1 MSIDLRKRKTIIVVF
16 TNNFLTSEKCR
27 NLKKY
32 AFNTSDE
39 VVVNNTI
46 TSTKYNTAMQVVRVL
61 DREYKYYNQS
71 TGELSD
77 TYNSTQQWEVKTLA
91 IREEDDSIV
100 YGKIVG

>member
-1 MSIDLRKRKTIIVVF
+1 
-16 TNNFLTSEKCR
+16 
-27 NLKKY
+27 LKKY

-61 DREYKYYNQS
+61 DNAYKYYNPS
-71 TGELSD
+71 TGELSNEY
-77 TYNSTQQWEVKTLA
+77 TSTMQWEIKTLA